1 MSNRP
6 KALDF
11 RASALGSVG
20 SGSEA
25 ALGSVGLGS
34 EAALR
39 SVGSGSEEENS
50 DRKLEW
56 SKVGGLVSE
65 EIFFCWN
72 LSGETRDRR
81 DH

>member
-25 ALGSVGLGS
+25 ALGSVGSAS
-34 EAALR
+34 ED
-39 SVGSGSEEENS
+39 ENS

-65 EIFFCWN
+65 EIFSCWN
-72 LSGETRDRR
+72 LSCEKRNRR